1 MTAGASP
8 SRIERLAGG
17 AIGQR
22 RESGE
27 VIEKGYRYVLAS
39 PAEVGVHGEGRAGA
53 DLPAAAA
60 KGVGVGVLAVGV
72 PADRAPIHRRLGPH
86 QIQELLRRR

>member
-1 MTAGASP
+1 
-8 SRIERLAGG
+8 
-17 AIGQR
+17 
-22 RESGE
+22 

-39 PAEVGVHGEGRAGA
+39 PAEVGVDGEGRAGA

-60 KGVGVGVLAVGV
+60 KRVGVGVLAVRV

-86 QIQELLRRR
+86 QIQEMLRRR